1 MPATHVVLG
10 AGPVGRSVI
19 AALDARGVTPAVVTR
34 SGTAVPGAQSRT
46 ADISD
51 PAQAAAA
58 VAGAQVVF
66 QCTSPA
72 YHQWPAKFP
81 ALQASVVDAAASAGA
96 LLVVAENLYG
106 YGPGDG
112 LLTEDRPL
120 TAATRKGAVR
130 ARLWQDLSAA
140 HKAGRLRVVAG
151 RASDFYGPGVGA
163 GSVVGDRF
171 FGALVR
177 GKPAEVLGDPDL
189 LHTYT
194 YIGDFGEAL
203 VVLSET
209 ESTWGRAW
217 HVPSA
222 PAVTTRSFAAQAAD
236 LAGTVPASTGVPG
249 TGPRLRRLPAWQLR
263 MVGLAVP
270 AVREMP
276 EMLYQFEQD
285 WVVDYSAYAA
295 AVGGRATPMRT
306 ALAATVAAQIG
317 AAPPGA
323 APPGAAQPGAA
334 EPAPEGEPAA

>member
-1 MPATHVVLG
+1 MNQLPATHVVLG
-10 AGPVGRSVI
+10 AGPVGRSVA
-19 AALDARGVTPAVVTR
+19 AALAARGVTPAVVTR
-34 SGTAVPGAQSRT
+34 SGTAVPSASST
-46 ADISD
+46 AADISD

-72 YHQWPAKFP
+72 YHRWPAQFP
-81 ALQASVVDAAASAGA
+81 ALQASVVDAAAAAGA

-106 YGPGDG
+106 YGPGTG

-130 ARLWQDLSAA
+130 ARLWQDLAAA
-140 HKAGRLRVVAG
+140 HQAGRLRVVAG

-171 FGALVR
+171 FGALLR
-177 GKPAEVLGDPDL
+177 GKPAGVLGDPDR

-203 VVLSET
+203 VALSET

-236 LAGTVPASTGVPG
+236 LAGVAVPA
-249 TGPRLRRLPAWQLR
+249 TGPRLRRLAPWQLR

-276 EMLYQFEQD
+276 EMVYQFEQD

-295 AVGGRATPMRT
+295 AVGGRPTPMRT
-306 ALAATVAAQIG
+306 ALAATVAAPAG
-317 AAPPGA
+317 ATQPGTV
-323 APPGAAQPGAA
+323 PSGAEVPAQPG
-334 EPAPEGEPAA
+334 GPAA

>member
-1 MPATHVVLG
+1 MNQLPATHVVLG
-10 AGPVGRSVI
+10 AGPVGRSVA
-19 AALDARGVTPAVVTR
+19 AALATRGVTPAVVTR
-34 SGTAVPGAQSRT
+34 SGTAVPGASSAV

-81 ALQASVVDAAASAGA
+81 ALQASVVDAAAAA
-96 LLVVAENLYG
+96 CAPLVVAENLYG
-106 YGPGDG
+106 YGPGTG

-120 TAATRKGAVR
+120 TATTRKGAVR
-130 ARLWQDLSAA
+130 ARLWQDLAAA
-140 HKAGRLRVVAG
+140 HQAGRLRVVAG

-171 FGALVR
+171 FRALLR
-177 GKPAEVLGDPDL
+177 GKPAEALGDPDR

-194 YIGDFGEAL
+194 YIADFGEAL
-203 VVLSET
+203 VALSET
-209 ESTWGRAW
+209 EATWGRAW

-236 LAGTVPASTGVPG
+236 LAGVAVPG
-249 TGPRLRRLPAWQLR
+249 TGPRLRLLAPWQLR
-263 MVGLAVP
+263 LVGLGVP

-276 EMLYQFEQD
+276 EMMYQFEQD

-306 ALAATVAAQIG
+306 ALAATVAAQTS
-317 AAPPGA
+317 
-323 APPGAAQPGAA
+323 AAQPAAAPSGA
-334 EPAPEGEPAA
+334 EVRAPQGGPAA

>member
-1 MPATHVVLG
+1 
-10 AGPVGRSVI
+10 
-19 AALDARGVTPAVVTR
+19 VVTR
-34 SGTAVPGAQSRT
+34 SGTAVPSAASRT

-81 ALQASVVDAAASAGA
+81 ALQASVVDAAAAAGA

-106 YGPGDG
+106 YGPGTG

-120 TAATRKGAVR
+120 TATTRKGAVR
-130 ARLWQDLSAA
+130 ARMWQDLAAA
-140 HKAGRLRVVAG
+140 HQAGRLRVVAG

-171 FGALVR
+171 FRALLR
-177 GKPAEVLGDPDL
+177 GKPAEVLGDPDR

-194 YIGDFGEAL
+194 YIADFGEAL
-203 VVLSET
+203 VALSET
-209 ESTWGRAW
+209 ESTWGRPW

-236 LAGTVPASTGVPG
+236 LAGVEVPS
-249 TGPRLRRLPAWQLR
+249 TGPRLRRLPVWQLR
-263 MVGLAVP
+263 LIGLAVP

-276 EMLYQFEQD
+276 EMMYEFEQD

-295 AVGGRATPMRT
+295 AVGGRPTPMRT
-306 ALAATVAAQIG
+306 ALAATVAAQ
-317 AAPPGA
+317 AS
-323 APPGAAQPGAA
+323 AAQPAA
-334 EPAPEGEPAA
+334 PSGTEVPAPRGGPAA

>member
-1 MPATHVVLG
+1 MNQLPATHVVLG
-10 AGPVGRSVI
+10 AGPVGRSVA
-19 AALDARGVTPAVVTR
+19 AALATRGVTPAVVTR
-34 SGTAVPGAQSRT
+34 SGTAVPGASSAV

-81 ALQASVVDAAASAGA
+81 ALQASVVDAAAAAGA

-106 YGPGDG
+106 YGPGTG

-130 ARLWQDLSAA
+130 ARLWQDLAAA
-140 HKAGRLRVVAG
+140 HQAGRLRVVAG

-171 FGALVR
+171 FGALLR
-177 GKPAEVLGDPDL
+177 GKPAEVLGDPDR

-194 YIGDFGEAL
+194 YIADFGEAL
-203 VVLSET
+203 VALSET
-209 ESTWGRAW
+209 EATWGRAW

-236 LAGTVPASTGVPG
+236 LAGVAVPG
-249 TGPRLRRLPAWQLR
+249 TGPRLRLLAPWQLR
-263 MVGLAVP
+263 LVGLGVP

-276 EMLYQFEQD
+276 EMMYQFEQD

-306 ALAATVAAQIG
+306 ALAATVAAQ
-317 AAPPGA
+317 AS
-323 APPGAAQPGAA
+323 AAQPAAAPSGA
-334 EPAPEGEPAA
+334 EVPAAQGGPAA

>member
-1 MPATHVVLG
+1 MLG
-10 AGPVGRSVI
+10 AGPVGRSVV

-34 SGTAVPGAQSRT
+34 SGTAVTGAQSAV

-72 YHQWPAKFP
+72 YHQWPAQFP

-130 ARLWQDLSAA
+130 ARLWQDLAAA
-140 HKAGRLRVVAG
+140 HQAGRLRVVAG

-177 GKPAEVLGDPDL
+177 GKPAEVLGDPDR

-203 VVLSET
+203 VALSET

-236 LAGTVPASTGVPG
+236 LAGTVPSSTGVPG

-263 MVGLAVP
+263 LVGLAVP

-285 WVVDYSAYAA
+285 WVVDHSAYAA

-306 ALAATVAAQIG
+306 ALAATVAAQ
-317 AAPPGA
+317 
-323 APPGAAQPGAA
+323 PGAAQPGATQPGA
-334 EPAPEGEPAA
+334 AAAPAPEGEPAA

>member
-1 MPATHVVLG
+1 LPATHVVLG
-10 AGPVGRSVI
+10 AGPVGRSVV

-34 SGTAVPGAQSRT
+34 SGTAVPGAQSAV

-120 TAATRKGAVR
+120 TATTRKGAVR
-130 ARLWQDLSAA
+130 ARLWQDLAAA
-140 HKAGRLRVVAG
+140 HEAGRLRVVAG

-177 GKPAEVLGDPDL
+177 GKPAEVLGDPDR

-203 VVLSET
+203 VALSET

-236 LAGTVPASTGVPG
+236 LAGVAVPS

-263 MVGLAVP
+263 LVGLAVP

-306 ALAATVAAQIG
+306 ALAATVAAQTG
-317 AAPPGA
+317 AAQPGASPPGA
-323 APPGAAQPGAA
+323 APPGAA
-334 EPAPEGEPAA
+334 EPAPQGEPAA

>member
-1 MPATHVVLG
+1 VNQLPATHVVLG
-10 AGPVGRSVI
+10 AGPVGRSVA
-19 AALDARGVTPAVVTR
+19 AALANRGVTPAVVTR
-34 SGTAVPGAQSRT
+34 SGTAVPGAASAV

-81 ALQASVVDAAASAGA
+81 ALQASVVDAAAAAGA

-106 YGPGDG
+106 YGPGTG

-120 TAATRKGAVR
+120 TATTRKGAVR
-130 ARLWQDLSAA
+130 ARLWQDLAAA
-140 HKAGRLRVVAG
+140 HQAGRLRVVAG

-171 FGALVR
+171 FGALLR
-177 GKPAEVLGDPDL
+177 GKPAEVLGDPDR

-194 YIGDFGEAL
+194 YIADFGEAL
-203 VVLSET
+203 VALSET
-209 ESTWGRAW
+209 GATWGRAW

-222 PAVTTRSFAAQAAD
+222 PAVTTRSFAAQATD
-236 LAGTVPASTGVPG
+236 LAGVAVPG
-249 TGPRLRRLPAWQLR
+249 TGPRLRRLAPWQLR
-263 MVGLAVP
+263 LVGLGVP

-276 EMLYQFEQD
+276 EMMYQFEQD

-295 AVGGRATPMRT
+295 AVGGRPTPMRT
-306 ALAATVAAQIG
+306 ALAATVAAQ
-317 AAPPGA
+317 AS
-323 APPGAAQPGAA
+323 AAQPAAAPSGA
-334 EPAPEGEPAA
+334 EVPAAQGGPAA

>member
-1 MPATHVVLG
+1 VNQLPATHVVLG
-10 AGPVGRSVI
+10 AGPVGRAVV
-19 AALDARGVTPAVVTR
+19 AALAARGVTPAVVTR
-34 SGTAVPGAQSRT
+34 SGTAVPSASSRT

-72 YHQWPAKFP
+72 YHQWPAQFP
-81 ALQASVVDAAASAGA
+81 ALQASVVDAAAAAGA

-106 YGPGDG
+106 YGPGTG

-120 TAATRKGAVR
+120 TATTRKGAVR
-130 ARLWQDLSAA
+130 ARLWQDLAAA
-140 HKAGRLRVVAG
+140 HEAGRLRVVAG

-171 FGALVR
+171 FGALLR
-177 GKPAEVLGDPDL
+177 GKPAEVLGDPDR

-203 VVLSET
+203 VALSET
-209 ESTWGRAW
+209 ESTWGRPW

-236 LAGTVPASTGVPG
+236 LAGVAVPA
-249 TGPRLRRLPAWQLR
+249 TGPRLRRLAPWQLR
-263 MVGLAVP
+263 LVGLAVP

-276 EMLYQFEQD
+276 EMQYQFEQD

-306 ALAATVAAQIG
+306 ALAATVAAQASAAQPA

-323 APPGAAQPGAA
+323 
-334 EPAPEGEPAA
+334 EVPAPQGGPAA

>member
-1 MPATHVVLG
+1 MA
-10 AGPVGRSVI
+10 
-19 AALDARGVTPAVVTR
+19 AALAARGVTPAVVTR
-34 SGTAVPGAQSRT
+34 SGTAVPGAQSLT

-58 VAGAQVVF
+58 LAGAQVVF

-72 YHQWPAKFP
+72 YHQWPAQFP

-106 YGPGDG
+106 YGPGTG

-130 ARLWQDLSAA
+130 ARLWQDLAAA
-140 HKAGRLRVVAG
+140 HQAGRLRVVAG

-163 GSVVGDRF
+163 GSVAGDRF

-177 GKPAEVLGDPDL
+177 GKPAGVLGDPDR

-203 VVLSET
+203 AALSET

-236 LAGTVPASTGVPG
+236 LAGRG
-249 TGPRLRRLPAWQLR
+249 TPRLRRLPAWQLR
-263 MVGLAVP
+263 VAGLAVP

-285 WVVDYSAYAA
+285 WVVDHSAYAA

-306 ALAATVAAQIG
+306 ALAATVAAQAGAPGAGAPQDGAPQNG
-317 AAPPGA
+317 AA
-323 APPGAAQPGAA
+323 
-334 EPAPEGEPAA
+334 APEPQGEPAA